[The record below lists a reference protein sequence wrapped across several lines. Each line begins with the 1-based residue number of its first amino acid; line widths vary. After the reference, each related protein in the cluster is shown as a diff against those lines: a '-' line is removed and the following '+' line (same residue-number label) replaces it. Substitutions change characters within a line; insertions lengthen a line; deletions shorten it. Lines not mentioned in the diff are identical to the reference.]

1 MINLYSIGH
10 YLNLVFL
17 LFMRLTNTGSG
28 KWNSRSILLKY
39 SIPTYTTIV
48 LLMSGEVCLCS
59 DCIPI
64 KGPLIL
70 EGGIVDEARYN
81 QEHNLVSKF
90 EVSGFLYHFLIVL
103 FIKDCHI
110 GKVPNYIFN
119 FQFEQSSILATFGIC
134 PQGTN

>member
-1 MINLYSIGH
+1 
-10 YLNLVFL
+10 
-17 LFMRLTNTGSG
+17 
-28 KWNSRSILLKY
+28 
-39 SIPTYTTIV
+39 
-48 LLMSGEVCLCS
+48 MSGEVCLCS

-103 FIKDCHI
+103 FIKDCPI

>member
-1 MINLYSIGH
+1 M
-10 YLNLVFL
+10 
-17 LFMRLTNTGSG
+17 
-28 KWNSRSILLKY
+28 
-39 SIPTYTTIV
+39 
-48 LLMSGEVCLCS
+48 

-64 KGPLIL
+64 KGLL
-70 EGGIVDEARYN
+70 NHEGEIVDEARYN
-81 QEHNLVSKF
+81 QEINLVSKF

-119 FQFEQSSILATFGIC
+119 LQFEQSSILATFGIC

>member
-1 MINLYSIGH
+1 MIYSYSTGH

-17 LFMRLTNTGSG
+17 LSMRLTNTGSG
-28 KWNSRSILLKY
+28 KWNSRSILL
-39 SIPTYTTIV
+39 SIPTYPTIV

-81 QEHNLVSKF
+81 QEHNL
-90 EVSGFLYHFLIVL
+90 
-103 FIKDCHI
+103 
-110 GKVPNYIFN
+110 
-119 FQFEQSSILATFGIC
+119 FEQSSIWPHLAFVHKAQTEAFEVVIYC
-134 PQGTN
+134 ELIWL